1 MKQADRVRIACRNGG
16 GALRGEVVYPGL
28 GEIPEYHLTGFTQQ
42 QTHNAITRS
51 KCATLNED
59 VAQIYDTLA
68 ELRRRLKSFANV
80 TNLKQAPRLAKHHQI
95 PG

>member
-1 MKQADRVRIACRNGG
+1 VKQADRVRIACRNGG

-68 ELRRRLKSFANV
+68 ELRRRL
-80 TNLKQAPRLAKHHQI
+80 I
-95 PG
+95 